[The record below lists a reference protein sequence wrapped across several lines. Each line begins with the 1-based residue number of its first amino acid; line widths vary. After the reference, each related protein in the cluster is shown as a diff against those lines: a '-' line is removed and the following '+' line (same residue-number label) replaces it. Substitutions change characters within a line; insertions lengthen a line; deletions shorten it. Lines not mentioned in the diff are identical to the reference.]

1 MNREFVFIYGPPG
14 SGKSTIGRRL
24 AQQLG
29 TAFFDLDEVIVS
41 QAEMSIPEIF
51 EIEGEG
57 GFRQRESAAL
67 VSVLSDGSGVVALGG
82 GALLRAENRH
92 RVEDVGK
99 VLCLEAD
106 FEAIVHRLE
115 TAVGARP
122 LLDGDTRARL
132 HQLLDARQPH
142 YYSFSPRLDTT
153 NLTVEDATWQ
163 AQIKLGYYHV
173 KGMGAGYDVRVQ
185 PGGVDVL
192 GEALR
197 NRQLGGPIALVS
209 DHNVAPLYANRVEAA
224 LRRAGYEVTIA
235 AIAAGET
242 YKTPVTILEL
252 WRSFVDARLERSS
265 TVVALG
271 GGVIGDLAGFAA
283 ATFLRGV
290 PWVVVPTS
298 LLAMVDASL
307 GGKTGADL
315 PEGKNLIGAFHPPS
329 LVLADPQTLQT
340 LPEAELRNG
349 LAEVVKHGV
358 LSDAELFELC
368 RQGWDAA
375 RDNLDE
381 IVRRAMAV
389 KIRII
394 QEDPYERG
402 KRAALNFGHTL
413 GHALEVASDY
423 RIRHGEAVAI
433 GMVQAARLA
442 ERRGL
447 AALGLAEEIATALR
461 GLGLPV
467 EIPAGLDRQRLLAG
481 IGVDKKRKAGK
492 LRLVLPTRI
501 GEVRWGVEIEDA
513 AELLFEAHGFSQSK
527 AKEAE

>member
-1 MNREFVFIYGPPG
+1 MNQEFLFIYGPPG
-14 SGKSTIGRRL
+14 SGKSSIGRHL

-29 TAFFDLDEVIVS
+29 TAFFDLDEVIVA

-51 EIEGEG
+51 EIEGED

-67 VSVLSDGSGVVALGG
+67 VSVLNDGGGVVALGG
-82 GALLRAENRH
+82 GALLRAENRQ
-92 RVEDVGK
+92 RVENVGK

-106 FEAIVHRLE
+106 FNAIAHRLE
-115 TAVGARP
+115 MAAGSRP

-132 HQLLDARQPH
+132 RQLLELRQPH
-142 YYSFSPRLDTT
+142 YRSFSDRLDTT
-153 NLTVEDATWQ
+153 HLTVEEAAWQ
-163 AQIKLGYYHV
+163 AQINLGCYHV

-185 PGGVDVL
+185 PGGVDVI

-197 NRQLGGPIALVS
+197 KRQMGGPIALVS
-209 DHNVAPLYANRVEAA
+209 DHNVAAQYANRAEAA
-224 LRRAGYEVTIA
+224 LRRVGYDVYITTI
-235 AIAAGET
+235 IAGEEH
-242 YKTPVTILEL
+242 KTPATLIEL
-252 WRSFVDARLERSS
+252 WQSFVRARLERSS

-271 GGVIGDLAGFAA
+271 GGVVGDLAGFAA

-290 PWVVVPTS
+290 PWVAVPTS

-329 LVLADPQTLQT
+329 LVLADPQTLQS
-340 LPEAELRNG
+340 LPEAEMRNG
-349 LAEVVKHGV
+349 MAEVVKHGV
-358 LSDAELFELC
+358 LADAELFSLC
-368 RQGWDAA
+368 SRGWEAA
-375 RDNLDE
+375 RANLDE
-381 IVRRAMAV
+381 IVRRAMSV
-389 KIRII
+389 KIRVI

-402 KRAALNFGHTL
+402 KRAALNLGHTL
-413 GHALEVASDY
+413 GHALELASGY
-423 RIRHGEAVAI
+423 HIRHGEAVAI

-447 AALGLAEEIATALR
+447 AVPGLADEIAEVLR
-461 GLGLPV
+461 TLGLPV
-467 EIPAGLDRQRLLAG
+467 EIPAGLDMQRLLAG

-501 GEVRWGVEIEDA
+501 GEVRWGVEIDDP
-513 AELLFEAHGFSQSK
+513 AELLFDALRQ
-527 AKEAE
+527 